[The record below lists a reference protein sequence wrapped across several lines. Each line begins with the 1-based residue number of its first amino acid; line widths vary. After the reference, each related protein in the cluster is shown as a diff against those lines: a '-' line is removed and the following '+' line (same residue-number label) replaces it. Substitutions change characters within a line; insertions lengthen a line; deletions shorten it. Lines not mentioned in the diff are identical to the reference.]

1 MAKNILV
8 SAAEL
13 DALVRDGRCIP
24 VDCRFE
30 FSDTE
35 KGRADWLAGHIPGAA
50 YAHLNDDLSSPITEQ
65 SGRHPLPERGKFAA
79 WLASIGWS
87 PARLLVAYDEGSNAV
102 ASRLWWLMRYFGQ
115 QSALL
120 DGGLAAWVA
129 SGRALEAGESGR
141 PAAAVTDLRPHDSQ
155 QVETAALEKIL
166 ARGGALLLD
175 ARASQRFRGEVEPL
189 DTRAGHIPG
198 ALNRPFGANLRMNG
212 QFKDREALREE
223 FLDLVGE
230 REPGSVI
237 HSCGSGVTACHNL
250 FAMELAGLEG
260 SRLYPGSW
268 SEWVRDPGRPVATGD
283 PAVA

>member
-1 MAKNILV
+1 MADSILV

-13 DALVRDGRCIP
+13 EALLSDRRCIP

-30 FSDTE
+30 FSDTA

-50 YAHLNDDLSSPITEQ
+50 YAHLDNDLSSPVTEHT
-65 SGRHPLPERGKFAA
+65 GRHPLPVAGRFASY
-79 WLASIGWS
+79 LSSIGWS
-87 PARLLVAYDEGSNAV
+87 RSKLLVAYDEGSNAV

-115 QSALL
+115 PAALL

-129 SGRALEAGESGR
+129 TGRPLESGEPER
-141 PAAAVTDLRPHDSQ
+141 EAAPIVELHPNDHLQMGTPEVERTVLRGK
-155 QVETAALEKIL
+155 T
-166 ARGGALLLD
+166 LLLD
-175 ARASQRFRGEVEPL
+175 ARAGQRFRGEIEPL

-198 ALNRPFGANLRMNG
+198 SLNRPFGSNLGLNG
-212 QFKDREALREE
+212 KFKDRVSLRQEFEE
-223 FLDLVGE
+223 LLDG
-230 REPGSVI
+230 RDPGSVV

-268 SEWVRDPGRPVATGD
+268 SEWIRDPGRPIEQDV
-283 PAVA
+283 